1 MSDVQIT
8 KTFNGWLL
16 EDKDDNLWSYS
27 DSEVDGFI
35 DQLSQ
40 LIDLQMV
47 LSSDSPF
54 YGGEMPLQTSPEQP
68 SYKHPEKDIF
78 NLSEDEDG
86 TETML
91 SDSFPNAAGGVTER
105 KVFKDG
111 SASIKSTDAAGG
123 SVTLKSDPITP
134 MADLSGAAPKILGAA
149 DEYICG
155 ISGKSLG
162 SAE

>member
-54 YGGEMPLQTSPEQP
+54 YGGEMPLQASPEQP
-68 SYKHPEKDIF
+68 PYKHPESEIF
-78 NLSEDEDG
+78 NLSEDTTCETDPSLVDPEKVYRGDG
-86 TETML
+86 PTT
-91 SDSFPNAAGGVTER
+91 
-105 KVFKDG
+105 
-111 SASIKSTDAAGG
+111 
-123 SVTLKSDPITP
+123 DPITP
-134 MADLSGAAPKILGAA
+134 MADLNPLQQDNYFDGLPNGQAQ
-149 DEYICG
+149 E
-155 ISGKSLG
+155 
-162 SAE
+162 